1 MVSIPPRKST
11 TLIILS
17 TITYFLSNFQIIM
30 DGSEEENRTFLSPTN
45 VSDCIDNKTISGNNT
60 TSNSVMQEYEMN
72 FLGLVTITLPLGNA

>member
-1 MVSIPPRKST
+1 
-11 TLIILS
+11 
-17 TITYFLSNFQIIM
+17 M

-45 VSDCIDNKTISGNNT
+45 VSDSIDNNTISGNNT